1 MKFWFDTLRSRL
13 LLTLITYVLY
23 TLLYILT
30 DEQARDFYLSGDY
43 PAWGYAF
50 DVVTTLVC
58 IFFFVQL
65 SICYSRLIYRCFLS
79 LEHPYRSLIV
89 YSVMLLVMNNLTAYV
104 LSLLTGL
111 LFDMDDLPF
120 FQVQHLYVYSILS
133 AFISSIYT
141 NAHYLH
147 SYMDAEAQ
155 KKRLEMVAMQAQL
168 AALKQQIDPHFMFN
182 NFSIL
187 SELIME
193 DRTLAVKFLD
203 KLSKV
208 YRYVIQNY
216 DRDTVPLAQE
226 LLFLDSYFYLIEMR
240 YEGAIAVSIAPELA
254 RLEGEI
260 PPVSLQLLVENA
272 LKHNRFSEE
281 RPQLISISAE
291 DDCLVVANT
300 RSPLKVPPVSTGVGL
315 RNIHAR
321 YALLS
326 DRLPRVEQTEDTF
339 TVSLPI
345 LHRKEEDL

>member
-1 MKFWFDTLRSRL
+1 M
-13 LLTLITYVLY
+13 LY

-155 KKRLEMVAMQAQL
+155 KKRLEMVAMQA
-168 AALKQQIDPHFMFN
+168 
-182 NFSIL
+182 
-187 SELIME
+187 
-193 DRTLAVKFLD
+193 
-203 KLSKV
+203 
-208 YRYVIQNY
+208 
-216 DRDTVPLAQE
+216 
-226 LLFLDSYFYLIEMR
+226 
-240 YEGAIAVSIAPELA
+240 
-254 RLEGEI
+254 
-260 PPVSLQLLVENA
+260 
-272 LKHNRFSEE
+272 
-281 RPQLISISAE
+281 
-291 DDCLVVANT
+291 
-300 RSPLKVPPVSTGVGL
+300 
-315 RNIHAR
+315 
-321 YALLS
+321 
-326 DRLPRVEQTEDTF
+326 
-339 TVSLPI
+339 
-345 LHRKEEDL
+345 

>member
-272 LKHNRFSEE
+272 LKPTASPRNVRCSSASVRKTIASSWPTRAALSRC
-281 RPQLISISAE
+281 RPCRPAWGCATSM
-291 DDCLVVANT
+291 
-300 RSPLKVPPVSTGVGL
+300 
-315 RNIHAR
+315 HAM
-321 YALLS
+321 
-326 DRLPRVEQTEDTF
+326 PC
-339 TVSLPI
+339 
-345 LHRKEEDL
+345 

>member
-1 MKFWFDTLRSRL
+1 MNFWFDTLRSRL

-141 NAHYLH
+141 NCPLPAFLH
-147 SYMDAEAQ
+147 GRRGAE
-155 KKRLEMVAMQAQL
+155 E
-168 AALKQQIDPHFMFN
+168 AAGDGGH
-182 NFSIL
+182 
-187 SELIME
+187 
-193 DRTLAVKFLD
+193 A
-203 KLSKV
+203 
-208 YRYVIQNY
+208 
-216 DRDTVPLAQE
+216 
-226 LLFLDSYFYLIEMR
+226 
-240 YEGAIAVSIAPELA
+240 GAAGGPEA
-254 RLEGEI
+254 ANR
-260 PPVSLQLLVENA
+260 PA
-272 LKHNRFSEE
+272 LHV
-281 RPQLISISAE
+281 Q
-291 DDCLVVANT
+291 
-300 RSPLKVPPVSTGVGL
+300 
-315 RNIHAR
+315 
-321 YALLS
+321 
-326 DRLPRVEQTEDTF
+326 
-339 TVSLPI
+339 
-345 LHRKEEDL
+345 